1 MLKLLQLHW
10 CYCLQKIEDL
20 FSTFQKL
27 ASKAM
32 VPPGNSHGAALTQS
46 IEFLTDSLSPLIDAR
61 GDDDASSS
69 CGGES
74 VGYDVLDDSERN
86 CRRDMSDLP
95 PSRHGFAASG
105 ARYSNSSPKQSPRSR
120 QGKQL

>member
-46 IEFLTDSLSPLIDAR
+46 IEFLTDSLSPLIAR
-61 GDDDASSS
+61 GDTASS
-69 CGGES
+69 CGES
-74 VGYDVLDDSERN
+74 VGYDDLDDSERN